1 MFVASNLTV
10 TRVRSQCSDF
20 RAISMALHRGTLLN
34 VVRRRE
40 VHTKPFALVDLVDLE
55 CGRRHCKI
63 AAGEAACNQI
73 ACSHWRF

>member
-20 RAISMALHRGTLLN
+20 RAINMALHRGTLLN
-34 VVRRRE
+34 VVRQRE
-40 VHTKPFALVDLVDLE
+40 VHTKPFSLVDLVDLE

-73 ACSHWRF
+73 ACSH